1 MEMAAGAVS
10 YDRIAARYEQV
21 RGGVARA
28 RQLASAV
35 VPWLAPG
42 STVCDVGAGT
52 GIVTELLYE
61 AGMRV
66 AAFDVSVRMLRRAAA
81 RLRGRVA
88 VADAVALP
96 LADVSVD
103 AVVYVWV
110 LHHVGD
116 LAAALSETRRVL
128 RPGGRAVCI
137 SGLARPLADD
147 IDPIFRRLH
156 QALRPSQMHHA
167 ATLLRAADSAGLQVL
182 AEDTAVIEFE
192 TSPDALADAIEQ
204 RLFAHLWDLDD
215 AAWEKI
221 VQPEVDA
228 LRSLADPGRTRQRRA
243 SHPLCVLQVPATGRK

>member
-1 MEMAAGAVS
+1 MPVMEMAAGAVS

-35 VPWLAPG
+35 VPWLVPG

-137 SGLARPLADD
+137 SGLALPLK
-147 IDPIFRRLH
+147 FRRPAGNDPRWLPVSPLSRVG
-156 QALRPSQMHHA
+156 ARRGRVSRISSGDCCRPSKSYP
-167 ATLLRAADSAGLQVL
+167 ATPCGPTPANRCHGAQAQRSTLVSRPAGGPRA
-182 AEDTAVIEFE
+182 
-192 TSPDALADAIEQ
+192 
-204 RLFAHLWDLDD
+204 
-215 AAWEKI
+215 
-221 VQPEVDA
+221 
-228 LRSLADPGRTRQRRA
+228 RRA
-243 SHPLCVLQVPATGRK
+243 GTCEWDNDFASRALYRRWDRG